1 MSFNEQKLI
10 DKVLATDTAKKF
22 KDYCLK
28 KWQGLLNPAAGS
40 DYAMLPFILGNLDK
54 FGLKGDD
61 AFFGKVK
68 ALADNMDKIEPQF
81 K

>member
-1 MSFNEQKLI
+1 MQFDEQKLI

-22 KDYCLK
+22 KEYCLK
-28 KWQGLLNPAAGS
+28 KWKGLLNPAEDS
-40 DYAMLPFILGNLDK
+40 DYTMLPFILKNLEK

-61 AFFGKVK
+61 AFLGKVK
-68 ALADNMDKIEPQF
+68 ALADNMDKIESQF